1 MKSTRSITTIV
12 FGGLLAM
19 ALVGC
24 GGDGKNTGASS
35 SSPAA
40 ASLPPVVSSSSS
52 SSISSSATSSVVTS
66 SSSSVASSNAAVV
79 VATLARTAAFNGD
92 GLRLDKEGNVF
103 VGTSKGHT
111 IFKVTTTGEITL
123 FASLASGSANGSYF
137 DSKGNLFV
145 ANENAGI
152 VHKITPDGTV
162 SDYITGLDGPAGIY
176 VDEQDNMFI
185 SLFGYS
191 NPAAKVLKVTP
202 DMTTTTY
209 ASGNG
214 LTNVVGITGDG
225 HGRYFASNFYTG
237 EIFEIT
243 DGVVK
248 QIGASETRVNHI
260 QYANGYIY
268 TPNPLDQVVRRMDME
283 GKFELLAGTKSVA
296 GSDDGDGEVAR
307 FSRPNSIDI
316 SKDGK
321 TLYILDFNTGD
332 VRTLTLNQ

>member
-1 MKSTRSITTIV
+1 MKSTRSITMMV
-12 FGGLLAM
+12 CGGLLA
-19 ALVGC
+19 AVLTGC
-24 GGDGKNTGASS
+24 GGDGKHTGASS

-40 ASLPPVVSSSSS
+40 ASLPPVETSSSSVSSSAVSS
-52 SSISSSATSSVVTS
+52 TTTS
-66 SSSSVASSNAAVV
+66 SSSSVASSSAAVV
-79 VATLARTAAFNGD
+79 VGTLARTAALNGD
-92 GLRLDKEGNVF
+92 GLRLDKDGNVF

-111 IFKVTTTGEITL
+111 VFKVTPKGEITL

-137 DSKGNLFV
+137 DSKGNLYV
-145 ANENAGI
+145 ANENGGI
-152 VHKITPDGTV
+152 VHKITQEGIV

-176 VDEQDNMFI
+176 IDEQDNMFI

-202 DMTTTTY
+202 DMTTSTY
-209 ASGNG
+209 ASGGG

-248 QIGASETRVNHI
+248 QLGASETRVNHI
-260 QYANGYIY
+260 KYSNGYIY
-268 TPNPLDQVVRRMDME
+268 TPNPLDQVVRRMDLN

-332 VRTLTLNQ
+332 VRTVTLNK